1 MAKVYDA
8 ILKDERYENKAIRD
22 SAKGEHC
29 QVNSFMCN
37 HKPETVVW
45 AHSNYPEHGKG
56 TGLKA
61 HDIFGCYS
69 CSQCHMWLDCIHSIV
84 CEAKQQKDH
93 FIRAMHRS
101 WLILVRKGV
110 LK

>member
-1 MAKVYDA
+1 MARVYDA
-8 ILKDERYENKAIRD
+8 IPKDARFRKQAILD
-22 SAKGEHC
+22 SAEGEHC

-37 HKPETVVW
+37 HRPETTVW

-56 TGLKA
+56 TSIKA
-61 HDIFGCYS
+61 HDIFGCYA
-69 CSQCHMWLDCIHSIV
+69 CSQCHHWLDCIARAANEVKS
-84 CEAKQQKDH
+84 QKDH

>member
-1 MAKVYDA
+1 MARVYDA
-8 ILKDERYENKAIRD
+8 IPKDERYTNKAIRD
-22 SAKGEHC
+22 SANGEYC
-29 QVNSFMCN
+29 QVNHIGCS
-37 HKPETVVW
+37 HDHRTTVW

-61 HDIFGCYS
+61 HDIFGCYA
-69 CSQCHMWLDCIHSIV
+69 CSFCHMWLDGPINTAEKKMKFLS
-84 CEAKQQKDH
+84 
-93 FIRAMHRS
+93 AMARS